1 MSTVVE
7 ELIESQK
14 SAKGKVKTGSKVGKA
29 LEHRMSTGDATMIV
43 KKEKSFTLNFVVAED
58 RSDAIITKLARR
70 EIQTVL
76 AKHGAVSDNLD
87 EVLSKSI
94 TGVMCYGE
102 KK

>member
-1 MSTVVE
+1 MSAV
-7 ELIESQK
+7 IEKLKSEK
-14 SAKGKVKTGSKVGKA
+14 SAKKKVKASSKVGNA

-43 KKEKSFTLNFVVAED
+43 EKKKPFILNFVVAED

-102 KK
+102 KG